1 VSETRI
7 ADMLER
13 MESKQII
20 RAMRWKCLAA
30 VLMVAAVASAQD
42 QDLSS
47 PKGAAKALAAAVARG
62 DAEAIRGLI
71 YVENDPQQQLVNSYA
86 NLILAAKRL
95 GAAAKKRFPGVA
107 SPFTSGGIAPEEAAA
122 IDAADVRITGD
133 TATLKIQA
141 REQVR
146 HLRKVGETWKVIV
159 SEEPAG
165 QNPELIIEQ
174 AARVQA
180 LAEALGSSADDIA
193 AGRFRDA
200 DEARNAVRQRLAG
213 AALKLL
219 PSTTN
224 PATHPAAPQ

>member
-1 VSETRI
+1 
-7 ADMLER
+7 
-13 MESKQII
+13 
-20 RAMRWKCLAA
+20 MRWKSLAG
-30 VLMVAAVASAQD
+30 VLLVAAVVAAQD

-47 PKGAAKALAAAVARG
+47 PKGAAKALTVAVARG

-86 NLILAAKRL
+86 NLILAAKKL
-95 GAAAKKRFPGVA
+95 SAAAKKRYPGVA

-122 IDAADVRITGD
+122 IDAADVRVTGD
-133 TATLKIQA
+133 TATLKFQG
-141 REQVR
+141 REQSR
-146 HLRKVGETWKVIV
+146 HLRKVGNAWKVVI
-159 SEEPAG
+159 SEEPAA
-165 QNPELIIEQ
+165 QNPELIVEQ

-180 LAEALGSSADDIA
+180 LADALSSSADDIA

-200 DEARNAVRQRLAG
+200 EEARNAVKQRLAA

-224 PATHPAAPQ
+224 PATQPASPH